1 VTLTACDGRPSPR
14 GGRRR
19 EKALEGG
26 GSRVAFPSMWQLM
39 NTVRHYP
46 WGSRTVIPELLGE
59 QSPADRPY
67 AELWMGAH
75 PDAPSVLSDGT
86 PLDKAI
92 AQRSEALLGPEV
104 RERFGDRLPFLM
116 KVLAAEQPLS
126 LQAHP
131 TNEQAQAGFAA
142 EEAAGVPRD
151 DSTRTFK
158 DPFHKP
164 ELLLAL
170 TPFEALCGF
179 RPVEESLHC
188 LAKLQVPELKPTIA
202 ALARGGLRAAIP
214 QLLALPPEH
223 RAALVSAVAVAA
235 ARFVAAHDPEFINT
249 YRWAA
254 SLAETYPGD
263 PGVVISLMCNHL
275 KLAPGEA
282 VFLPAGNLH
291 AYLSGAGVEVMASS
305 DNVLRGGLTG
315 KHVDLAALIEV
326 LDFTDGRVPVIHPV
340 LGPGGLR
347 YPVPV
352 EDFDLTRIQLDGQ
365 SGALTTRGPQVLLCT
380 EGTAVLSSADE
391 ELSVAQGQSA
401 FVPAGAPVSAR
412 GPAVLYR
419 ATTNLA

>member
-1 VTLTACDGRPSPR
+1 
-14 GGRRR
+14 
-19 EKALEGG
+19 
-26 GSRVAFPSMWQLM
+26 MWQLM
-39 NTVRHYP
+39 NPVRHYP
-46 WGSRTVIPELLGE
+46 WGSRTVIPDLLGE
-59 QSPADRPY
+59 PSPADKPY

-75 PDAPSVLSDGT
+75 PDAPSVLSTGIS
-86 PLDKAI
+86 LDKAV
-92 AQRSEALLGPEV
+92 AEDPELLLGAAV

-131 TNEQAQAGFAA
+131 TNAQAQAGFAA
-142 EEAAGVPRD
+142 EEAAGVPQD
-151 DSTRTFK
+151 DPTRTFK
-158 DPFHKP
+158 DPWHKP

-202 ALARGGLRAAIP
+202 ALARGGLRAVIP
-214 QLLALPPEH
+214 QLLALSGK
-223 RAALVSAVAVAA
+223 RRTQLVSAVAEAA

-254 SLAETYPGD
+254 SLADTYPGD
-263 PGVVISLMCNHL
+263 AGVVISLMCNHL

-291 AYLSGAGVEVMASS
+291 AYLCGAGVEVMASS
-305 DNVLRGGLTG
+305 DNVLRGGLTH

-326 LDFTDGRVPVIHPV
+326 LDFTDGRVPVMHPV

-365 SGALTTRGPQVLLCT
+365 SGSITTRGPQVLLCT
-380 EGTAVLSSADE
+380 EGAATLASSDLSAPADT
-391 ELSVAQGQSA
+391 LTLAQGAAA
-401 FVPAGAPVSAR
+401 FVPAGTGVTAS

-419 ATTNLA
+419 VTTNLG

>member
-1 VTLTACDGRPSPR
+1 
-14 GGRRR
+14 
-19 EKALEGG
+19 
-26 GSRVAFPSMWQLM
+26 MWQLT

-59 QSPADRPY
+59 PCPAEQPC

-75 PDAPSVLSDGT
+75 PDDPSVLSNGM

-92 AQRSEALLGPEV
+92 TEEPEALLGPAVLEQ
-104 RERFGDRLPFLM
+104 FGPRLPFLL
-116 KVLAAEQPLS
+116 KVLAADTPLS

-131 TNEQAQAGFAA
+131 TPEQAQAGFAA
-142 EEAAGVPRD
+142 EEAAGIPRD
-151 DSTRTFK
+151 DATRTFK
-158 DPFHKP
+158 DPYHKP

-170 TPFEALCGF
+170 STFEALCGF

-214 QLLALPPEH
+214 QLLGLSDRRRIH
-223 RAALVSAVAVAA
+223 LVETVAEAA
-235 ARFVAAHDPEFINT
+235 ARFVAAADPEFINT

-291 AYLSGAGVEVMASS
+291 AYLSGAGVEVMAGS
-305 DNVLRGGLTG
+305 DNVLRGGLTT
-315 KHVDLAALIEV
+315 KHVDLAALLEV
-326 LDFTDGRVPVIHPV
+326 LDFTDRKVPVLHPV

-352 EDFDLTRIQLDGQ
+352 ADFDLTRCQLDAG
-365 SGALTTRGPQVLLCT
+365 SGTLTAGGPQVLLCT
-380 EGTAVLSSADE
+380 EGRAVLTSADE
-391 ELSVAQGQSA
+391 RLVLEKGGSA
-401 FVPAGAPVSAR
+401 FVQAGVPLSAT

>member
-1 VTLTACDGRPSPR
+1 
-14 GGRRR
+14 
-19 EKALEGG
+19 
-26 GSRVAFPSMWQLM
+26 MWLLM

-59 QSPADRPY
+59 RSPADRPY

-75 PDAPSVLSDGT
+75 PDAPSVLSNGT

-92 AQRSEALLGPEV
+92 EAEPEVLLGPGV
-104 RERFGDRLPFLM
+104 HERFGTRLPFLM

-131 TNEQAQAGFAA
+131 TNEQARAGFAA
-142 EEAAGVPRD
+142 EEAAGVPHD
-151 DSTRTFK
+151 EPTRTFK

-170 TPFEALCGF
+170 TTFEALCGF

-214 QLLALPPEH
+214 QLIALNPEH
-223 RAALVSAVAVAA
+223 RSVLVTAVAEAA
-235 ARFVAAHDPEFINT
+235 DRFVRAHDPEFINT

-305 DNVLRGGLTG
+305 DNVLRGGLTT

-326 LDFTDGRVPVIHPV
+326 LDFTDGRVPVLHPV

-352 EDFDLTRIQLDGQ
+352 DDFDLTRIQLDGQ
-365 SGALTTRGPQVLLCT
+365 SGSLTTHGPQVLLCT
-380 EGTAVLSSADE
+380 EGTAVLSSPDGD
-391 ELSVAQGQSA
+391 VTVPQGGSA
-401 FVPAGAPVSAR
+401 FVPAGTPVTAH

-419 ATTNLA
+419 TTTGRS

>member
-1 VTLTACDGRPSPR
+1 
-14 GGRRR
+14 
-19 EKALEGG
+19 
-26 GSRVAFPSMWQLM
+26 MWQLQ

-59 QSPADRPY
+59 VTPADRPY

-92 AQRSEALLGPEV
+92 EQQSEALLGADV
-104 RERFGDRLPFLM
+104 RARFGDRLPFLL
-116 KVLAAEQPLS
+116 KVLAADKPLS

-131 TNEQAQAGFAA
+131 TIEQAQAGFAA

-151 DSTRTFK
+151 DPTRTFK
-158 DPFHKP
+158 DRCHKP

-214 QLLALPPEH
+214 QLLALFPEQ
-223 RAALVSAVAVAA
+223 RESLVSAVAEAA

-352 EDFDLTRIQLDGQ
+352 EDFDLTRCQLDAQ
-365 SGALTTRGPQVLLCT
+365 SGTLTTRGPQVLLCT
-380 EGTAVLSSADE
+380 EGTAVLSSADGTLTLE
-391 ELSVAQGQSA
+391 QGGTA

-419 ATTNLA
+419 ATTNLG

>member
-1 VTLTACDGRPSPR
+1 
-14 GGRRR
+14 
-19 EKALEGG
+19 
-26 GSRVAFPSMWQLM
+26 MWQLT
-39 NTVRHYP
+39 NGVRFYP
-46 WGSRTVIPELLGE
+46 WGSRTVIPELLG
-59 QSPADRPY
+59 QPAPADRPY
-67 AELWMGAH
+67 AELWVGAH
-75 PDAPSVLSDGT
+75 PDEPSLLPDGR
-86 PLDKAI
+86 PLHQAI
-92 AQRSEALLGPEV
+92 AADPEALLGRPQV
-104 RERFGDRLPFLM
+104 ERFGQRLPFLL
-116 KVLAAEQPLS
+116 KVLAADTPLS

-131 TNEQAQAGFAA
+131 TAEQAEAGFAA

-151 DSTRTFK
+151 DPTRTFK
-158 DPFHKP
+158 DTCHKP

-170 TPFEALCGF
+170 TTFEALCGF

-188 LAKLQVPELKPTIA
+188 LAKLQVPDLKPTIA

-214 QLLALPPEH
+214 QLIALSGK
-223 RAALVSAVAVAA
+223 RRLALVSAVAEAA
-235 ARFVAAHDPEFINT
+235 GRFVAAHDPEFINT

-305 DNVLRGGLTG
+305 DNVLRGGLTH

-326 LDFTDGRVPVIHPV
+326 LDFTDGRVPVLHPV
-340 LGPGGLR
+340 LGPAGLR

-352 EDFDLTRIQLDGQ
+352 EDFDLTRCQLDDQPGP
-365 SGALTTRGPQVLLCT
+365 LTTRGPQVLLCT
-380 EGTAVLSSADE
+380 EGRAVLASADG
-391 ELSVAQGQSA
+391 ELTLAKGQSV

-419 ATTNLA
+419 ATTNLR

>member
-1 VTLTACDGRPSPR
+1 MWLLT
-14 GGRRR
+14 
-19 EKALEGG
+19 
-26 GSRVAFPSMWQLM
+26 

-59 QSPADRPY
+59 PTPADLPY

-75 PDAPSVLSDGT
+75 PGAPSVLADGT

-92 AQRSEALLGPEV
+92 EQQPEALLGPAV
-104 RERFGDRLPFLM
+104 VERFGARLPFLL
-116 KVLAAEQPLS
+116 KVLAADTPLS

-131 TNEQAQAGFAA
+131 TMEQAQAGFAA

-151 DSTRTFK
+151 DSTRSFK

-170 TPFEALCGF
+170 TTFEALCGF

-214 QLLALPPEH
+214 QLLALSPET
-223 RAALVSAVAVAA
+223 RSVLVTAVAEAA
-235 ARFVAAHDPEFINT
+235 SRFVAAHDPEFINT

-254 SLAETYPGD
+254 TLAETYPGD

-326 LDFTDGRVPVIHPV
+326 LDFTDGRVPVLHPV

-352 EDFDLTRIQLDGQ
+352 EDFDLTRCGLGEQAGE
-365 SGALTTRGPQVLLCT
+365 LTTDGPQVLLCT
-380 EGTAVLSSADE
+380 EGRAVLSSADG
-391 ELSVAQGQSA
+391 ELVLEKGGSA
-401 FVPAGAPVSAR
+401 FVPAGAPLAAR
-412 GPAVLYR
+412 GPGVLYR
-419 ATTNLA
+419 ATTNLR

>member
-1 VTLTACDGRPSPR
+1 
-14 GGRRR
+14 
-19 EKALEGG
+19 
-26 GSRVAFPSMWQLM
+26 MWQLS
-39 NTVRHYP
+39 NGVRFYP
-46 WGSRTVIPELLGE
+46 WGSRTVIPDLLGE
-59 QSPADRPY
+59 AVPVDRPY
-67 AELWMGAH
+67 AELWVGAH
-75 PDAPSVLSDGT
+75 PDEPSVLSDGR

-92 AQRSEALLGPEV
+92 EQHPDALLGAAV
-104 RERFGDRLPFLM
+104 RERFGARLPFLM

-131 TNEQAQAGFAA
+131 TTEQAQAGFAA
-142 EEAAGVPRD
+142 EEAAGVPND
-151 DSTRTFK
+151 DATRTFK

-170 TPFEALCGF
+170 TTFEALCGF

-188 LAKLQVPELKPTIA
+188 LAKLQVPVLKPTIA

-214 QLLALPPEH
+214 QLLALSGKRRTE
-223 RAALVSAVAVAA
+223 LVEAVAESAS
-235 ARFVAAHDPEFINT
+235 RFVAAHDPEFINT

-254 SLAETYPGD
+254 SLAQTYPGD

-291 AYLSGAGVEVMASS
+291 AYLSGAGIEVMASS
-305 DNVLRGGLTG
+305 DNVLRGGLTR

-326 LDFTDGRVPVIHPV
+326 LDFTDGRVPILHPV

-352 EDFDLTRIQLDGQ
+352 EDFDLTRCQLDGQ
-365 SGALTTRGPQVLLCT
+365 SGSLATGGPQVLLCT
-380 EGTAVLSSADE
+380 EGTAVLTSADG
-391 ELSVAQGQSA
+391 ELVLEKGSSA
-401 FVPAGAPVSAR
+401 FVPAGAPLTAR

-419 ATTNLA
+419 ATTALV

>member
-1 VTLTACDGRPSPR
+1 MSGVLDSP
-14 GGRRR
+14 
-19 EKALEGG
+19 
-26 GSRVAFPSMWQLM
+26 VASSVMWQL
-39 NTVRHYP
+39 TSAVRFYP
-46 WGSRTVIPELLGE
+46 WGSRTVIPELLG
-59 QSPADRPY
+59 QPSPADRPH

-75 PDAPSVLSDGT
+75 PDEPSLLADGR

-92 AQRSEALLGPEV
+92 AEEPERLLGAGV
-104 RERFGDRLPFLM
+104 VDRFGPRLPFLM
-116 KVLAAEQPLS
+116 KVLAADRPLS

-131 TNEQAQAGFAA
+131 TMEQAAAGFAA
-142 EEAAGVPRD
+142 EEAAGVPHD
-151 DSTRTFK
+151 EPTRTFK
-158 DPFHKP
+158 DPWHKP

-170 TPFEALCGF
+170 TTFEALCGF

-188 LAKLQVPELKPTIA
+188 LAKLQLSELKPTIA

-214 QLLALPPEH
+214 QLLALSE
-223 RAALVSAVAVAA
+223 RRRISLVEAVAEAG

-254 SLAETYPGD
+254 TLAETYPGD

-305 DNVLRGGLTG
+305 DNVLRGGLTS

-326 LDFTDGRVPVIHPV
+326 LDFSDGRVPVIHPV

-352 EDFDLTRIQLDGQ
+352 EDFDLTRVQLGVEPG
-365 SGALTTRGPQVLLCT
+365 SLTTRGPQVLLCT
-380 EGTAVLSSADE
+380 EGRAVLSAFDG
-391 ELSVAQGQSA
+391 ELVLEQGESA
-401 FVPAGAPVSAR
+401 FVPAGEPVTAR
-412 GPAVLYR
+412 GPALLFR
-419 ATTNLA
+419 TTTNLG

>member
-1 VTLTACDGRPSPR
+1 
-14 GGRRR
+14 
-19 EKALEGG
+19 
-26 GSRVAFPSMWQLM
+26 MWSLM

-46 WGSRTVIPELLGE
+46 WGSRSVIPELLGE
-59 QSPADRPY
+59 PSPADRPF
-67 AELWMGAH
+67 AELWLGAH
-75 PDAPSVLSDGT
+75 PDAPSVLSTGV

-92 AQRSEALLGPEV
+92 EEQPEALLGAAVHEK
-104 RERFGDRLPFLM
+104 FGTRLPFLM
-116 KVLAAEQPLS
+116 KVLAADRPLS

-131 TNEQAQAGFAA
+131 TTEQAQVGFAA

-151 DSTRTFK
+151 DPTRTFK

-170 TPFEALCGF
+170 TPVEALCGF

-188 LAKLQVPELKPTIA
+188 LAKLQVSELKPTIA

-214 QLLALPPEH
+214 QLIALAPDV
-223 RAALVSAVAVAA
+223 RSVLVEAVAEAA
-235 ARFVAAHDPEFINT
+235 SGFVAAHDPEFINT

-291 AYLSGAGVEVMASS
+291 AYLSGAGIEVMAGS
-305 DNVLRGGLTG
+305 DNVLRGGLTA

-326 LDFTDGRVPVIHPV
+326 LDFRDGRVPVIHPV

-352 EDFDLTRIQLDGQ
+352 EDFDLTLIHLDEQVGT
-365 SGALTTRGPQVLLCT
+365 LTTRGPQVLLCT
-380 EGTAVLSSADE
+380 EGRVVLTSAE
-391 ELSVAQGQSA
+391 TQLELVKGEAA
-401 FVPAGAPVSAR
+401 FLPAGMPLTAA
-412 GPAVLYR
+412 GPGVLYR
-419 ATTNLA
+419 TTTNVR

>member
-1 VTLTACDGRPSPR
+1 
-14 GGRRR
+14 
-19 EKALEGG
+19 
-26 GSRVAFPSMWQLM
+26 MWQLS
-39 NTVRHYP
+39 NGVRFYP
-46 WGSRTVIPELLGE
+46 WGSRTVIPDLLGE
-59 QSPADRPY
+59 AVPVDRPY
-67 AELWMGAH
+67 AELWVGAH
-75 PDAPSVLSDGT
+75 PDEPSVLSDGR

-92 AQRSEALLGPEV
+92 EQHPDALLGAAV
-104 RERFGDRLPFLM
+104 RERFGARLPFLM

-131 TNEQAQAGFAA
+131 TTEQAQAGFAA
-142 EEAAGVPRD
+142 EEAAGVPHD
-151 DSTRTFK
+151 DATRTFK

-170 TPFEALCGF
+170 TTFEALCGF

-188 LAKLQVPELKPTIA
+188 LAKLQVPVLKPTIA

-214 QLLALPPEH
+214 QLLALSGKRRTE
-223 RAALVSAVAVAA
+223 LVEAVAEAA
-235 ARFVAAHDPEFINT
+235 SRFVAAHDPEFINT

-254 SLAETYPGD
+254 SLAQTYPGD

-291 AYLSGAGVEVMASS
+291 AYLSGAGIEVMASS
-305 DNVLRGGLTG
+305 DNVLRGGLTR

-326 LDFTDGRVPVIHPV
+326 LDFTDGRVPILHPV

-352 EDFDLTRIQLDGQ
+352 EDFDLTRCQLDGQ
-365 SGALTTRGPQVLLCT
+365 SGSLATGGPQVLLCT
-380 EGTAVLSSADE
+380 EGTAVLTSADG
-391 ELSVAQGQSA
+391 ELVLEKGSSA
-401 FVPAGAPVSAR
+401 FVPAGAPLTAR

>member
-1 VTLTACDGRPSPR
+1 
-14 GGRRR
+14 
-19 EKALEGG
+19 
-26 GSRVAFPSMWQLM
+26 MWQLM

-46 WGSRTVIPELLGE
+46 WGSHTVIPELLGDP
-59 QSPADRPY
+59 SPAEQPY

-75 PDAPSVLSDGT
+75 PDAPSVLSTGT

-92 AQRSEALLGPEV
+92 EEQPEALLGPEV
-104 RERFGDRLPFLM
+104 VARFGARLPFLM
-116 KVLAAEQPLS
+116 KVLAAERPLS

-131 TNEQAQAGFAA
+131 TMAQARAGFAA
-142 EEAAGVPRD
+142 EEAAGVARD
-151 DSTRTFK
+151 DPTRTFK

-170 TPFEALCGF
+170 TPVEALCGF

-214 QLLALPPEH
+214 QILALSEK
-223 RAALVSAVAVAA
+223 RRMELVEAVAEAA
-235 ARFVAAHDPEFINT
+235 ARFVDAHDPEFINT

-254 SLAETYPGD
+254 SLAQTYPGD
-263 PGVVISLMCNHL
+263 PGVVISLLCNHL
-275 KLAPGEA
+275 KVAPGEA

-291 AYLSGAGVEVMASS
+291 AYLSGAGVEVMAGS
-305 DNVLRGGLTG
+305 DNVLRGGLTS

-326 LDFTDGRVPVIHPV
+326 LDFTDGRVPIIHPV

-352 EDFDLTRIQLDGQ
+352 EDFDLTRCQLDEQ
-365 SGALTTRGPQVLLCT
+365 SGSLTTSGPQVLLCT
-380 EGTAVLSSADE
+380 EGTAVLSSADGE
-391 ELSVAQGQSA
+391 VTLEKGASA
-401 FVPAGAPVSAR
+401 FVPAGAPVSAS

>member
-1 VTLTACDGRPSPR
+1 
-14 GGRRR
+14 
-19 EKALEGG
+19 
-26 GSRVAFPSMWQLM
+26 MWQLQ
-39 NTVRHYP
+39 NAVRHYP
-46 WGSRTVIPELLGE
+46 WGSHTVIPELIGTP
-59 QSPADRPY
+59 SPADRPH

-75 PDAPSVLSDGT
+75 PDEPSVRSDGV

-92 AQRSEALLGPEV
+92 ATEPELMLGPEV
-104 RERFGDRLPFLM
+104 LERFGVRLPFLM
-116 KVLAAEQPLS
+116 KVLAAEKPVS

-131 TNEQAQAGFAA
+131 TTEQAEAGFAA

-151 DSTRTFK
+151 DPTRTFR

-164 ELLLAL
+164 EMLVAL
-170 TPFEALCGF
+170 TAVEALCGF

-202 ALARGGLRAAIP
+202 AVARGGLRSAIP
-214 QLLALPPEH
+214 QLLALPPDQRDVLVSEVA
-223 RAALVSAVAVAA
+223 RAASG
-235 ARFVAAHDPEFINT
+235 FVAAHDPEFINT

-254 SLAETYPGD
+254 ALAETYPGD
-263 PGVVISLMCNHL
+263 PGVVISLLCNHL
-275 KLAPGEA
+275 RLAPGEA

-291 AYLSGAGVEVMASS
+291 AYLCGAGVEVMASS

-326 LDFTDGRVPVIHPV
+326 LDFTDGRVPVLRPV

-352 EDFDLTRIQLDGQ
+352 EEFDLTHCQLGDQVGT
-365 SGALTTRGPQVLLCT
+365 LTTRGPQLVLCT
-380 EGTAVLSSADE
+380 EGTAVLSTAGDE
-391 ELSVAQGQSA
+391 LTLAQGESA
-401 FVPAGAPVSAR
+401 FVPAGTPVSAR

-419 ATTNLA
+419 VTTNLG

>member
-1 VTLTACDGRPSPR
+1 
-14 GGRRR
+14 
-19 EKALEGG
+19 
-26 GSRVAFPSMWQLM
+26 MWLLM

-46 WGSRTVIPELLGE
+46 WGSRTVIPDLLGE
-59 QSPADRPY
+59 PSPADRPY

-75 PDAPSVLSDGT
+75 PDEPSVLSNGT

-92 AQRSEALLGPEV
+92 EEQPDVLLGAAV

-116 KVLAAEQPLS
+116 KVLAAERPLS

-131 TNEQAQAGFAA
+131 TSEQARAGFLA

-151 DSTRTFK
+151 DPTRSFK
-158 DPFHKP
+158 YPCHKP

-170 TPFEALCGF
+170 TTFEALCGF

-214 QLLALPPEH
+214 QLIAMTPEH
-223 RAALVSAVAVAA
+223 RQALVGAVAEAA

-254 SLAETYPGD
+254 TLAETYPGD

-326 LDFTDGRVPVIHPV
+326 LDFTDGRVPVLQPV

-352 EDFDLTRIQLDGQ
+352 EDFDLTRCQLDGH
-365 SGALTTRGPQVLLCT
+365 SGTLTTAGPQVLLCT
-380 EGTAVLSSADE
+380 EGTAVLTSADAE
-391 ELSVAQGQSA
+391 VTVEKGRSA
-401 FVPAGAPVSAR
+401 FVPAGTPVTAR

-419 ATTNLA
+419 ATTAVS

>member
-1 VTLTACDGRPSPR
+1 
-14 GGRRR
+14 
-19 EKALEGG
+19 
-26 GSRVAFPSMWQLM
+26 MWQLQ
-39 NTVRHYP
+39 TSVRHYP
-46 WGSRTVIPELLGE
+46 WGSRTVIPDLLGE
-59 QSPADRPY
+59 PSPADRPY
-67 AELWMGAH
+67 AELWVGAH
-75 PDAPSVLSDGT
+75 PDEPSVLSDGT

-92 AQRSEALLGPEV
+92 ERRPEQLLGAEV
-104 RERFGDRLPFLM
+104 RARFGDRLPFLM

-142 EEAAGVPRD
+142 EEAAGVPRND
-151 DSTRTFK
+151 PTRTFK

-214 QLLALPPEH
+214 QLLALSPEL
-223 RAALVSAVAVAA
+223 RAVLVDAVAEAA
-235 ARFVAAHDPEFINT
+235 GRFVAAHDPEFINT

-291 AYLSGAGVEVMASS
+291 AYLCGAGVEIMASS

-352 EDFDLTRIQLDGQ
+352 EDFDLTRIQLDAQPGT
-365 SGALTTRGPQVLLCT
+365 LTTRGPQVLLCT
-380 EGTAVLSSADE
+380 EGAAELTSADGT
-391 ELSVAQGQSA
+391 LTLAKGASA
-401 FVPAGAPVSAR
+401 FVPAGAQVTAS
-412 GPAVLYR
+412 GPALLYR

>member
-1 VTLTACDGRPSPR
+1 MTAVPR
-14 GGRRR
+14 GAGVAPFR
-19 EKALEGG
+19 APGV
-26 GSRVAFPSMWQLM
+26 SRDSLSRMWQLQ

-59 QSPADRPY
+59 PAPADRPY

-92 AQRSEALLGPEV
+92 EQRSVALLGEDV
-104 RERFGDRLPFLM
+104 RARFGERLPFLM

-131 TNEQAQAGFAA
+131 TNEQAEAGFAA

-151 DSTRTFK
+151 DPTRTFK

-164 ELLLAL
+164 ELILAL

-202 ALARGGLRAAIP
+202 ALARGGLRAVIP
-214 QLLALPPEH
+214 QLLGLSPEH
-223 RAALVSAVAVAA
+223 RDVLVREVAATA
-235 ARFVAAHDPEFINT
+235 ARFVDAHDPEFINT

-275 KLAPGEA
+275 KLEPGEA

-305 DNVLRGGLTG
+305 DNVLRGGLTT

-352 EDFDLTRIQLDGQ
+352 EDFDLTRVQLDVQEG
-365 SGALTTRGPQVLLCT
+365 SLTTRGPQVLLCT
-380 EGTAVLSSADE
+380 EGEAVLTSPE
-391 ELSVAQGQSA
+391 GTLTLTKGGSA
-401 FVPAGAPVSAR
+401 FVPAGAPVTVS

-419 ATTNLA
+419 STTNLG

>member
-1 VTLTACDGRPSPR
+1 
-14 GGRRR
+14 
-19 EKALEGG
+19 
-26 GSRVAFPSMWQLM
+26 MWLLM

-59 QSPADRPY
+59 RSPADRPY

-75 PDAPSVLSDGT
+75 PDAPSVLSDGR

-92 AQRSEALLGPEV
+92 EAEPGALLGAEV
-104 RERFGDRLPFLM
+104 QERFGTRLPFLM
-116 KVLAAEQPLS
+116 KVLAADRPLS

-131 TNEQAQAGFAA
+131 TNEQARAGFDA
-142 EEAAGVPRD
+142 EEAAGVPHD
-151 DSTRTFK
+151 EPTRTFK

-214 QLLALPPEH
+214 QLIALSPEL
-223 RAALVSAVAVAA
+223 RGLLVTAVATAA

-275 KLAPGEA
+275 RLAPGEA

-305 DNVLRGGLTG
+305 DNVLRGGLTA
-315 KHVDLAALIEV
+315 KYVDLAALIEV
-326 LDFTDGRVPVIHPV
+326 LDFADGRVPVLHPV

-352 EDFDLTRIQLDGQ
+352 DDFDLTRIQLDRQTG
-365 SGALTTRGPQVLLCT
+365 SLTTRGPQLLLCT
-380 EGTAVLSSADE
+380 EGTAVLTSPDGE
-391 ELSVAQGQSA
+391 VTVPQGGSA
-401 FVPAGAPVSAR
+401 FVPAGTPVTA
-412 GPAVLYR
+412 
-419 ATTNLA
+419 

>member
-1 VTLTACDGRPSPR
+1 
-14 GGRRR
+14 
-19 EKALEGG
+19 
-26 GSRVAFPSMWQLM
+26 MWQM
-39 NTVRHYP
+39 QNTVRHYP
-46 WGSRTVIPELLGE
+46 WGSHTVIPELLGE
-59 QSPADRPY
+59 PSPADKPY

-75 PDAPSVLSDGT
+75 PDAPSVLSSGS

-92 AQRSEALLGPEV
+92 EEQPDVLLGSEV
-104 RERFGDRLPFLM
+104 HERFGTRLPFLL
-116 KVLAAEQPLS
+116 KVLAADQPLS

-131 TNEQAQAGFAA
+131 TIEQAAAGFAA

-151 DSTRTFK
+151 DPTRTFK

-170 TPFEALCGF
+170 TPVEALCGF

-202 ALARGGLRAAIP
+202 ALARGGLRAVIP
-214 QLLALPPEH
+214 QLISLSPEH
-223 RAALVSAVAVAA
+223 RSVLVSAVADAA
-235 ARFVAAHDPEFINT
+235 SRFVAAHDPEFINT

-291 AYLSGAGVEVMASS
+291 AYLSGAGVEVMAGS

-352 EDFDLTRIQLDGQ
+352 EDFDLTRCQLDAQ
-365 SGALTTRGPQVLLCT
+365 SGSLTTRGPQVLLCT
-380 EGTAVLSSADE
+380 EGSAVLASADGE
-391 ELSVAQGQSA
+391 VTLEKGASA
-401 FVPAGAPVSAR
+401 FVPAGTPVSAR

-419 ATTNLA
+419 VTTNLS

>member
-1 VTLTACDGRPSPR
+1 
-14 GGRRR
+14 
-19 EKALEGG
+19 
-26 GSRVAFPSMWQLM
+26 MWQLS
-39 NTVRHYP
+39 NGVRFYP
-46 WGSRTVIPELLGE
+46 WGSRTVIPDLLG
-59 QSPADRPY
+59 QPVPADRPW
-67 AELWMGAH
+67 AELWVGAH
-75 PDAPSVLSDGT
+75 PDEPSVLSNGT

-92 AQRSEALLGPEV
+92 EQQPAALLGGAV

-131 TNEQAQAGFAA
+131 TTEQAQAGFAA
-142 EEAAGVPRD
+142 EEAAGVPHD
-151 DSTRTFK
+151 DATRTFK

-170 TPFEALCGF
+170 STFEALCGF

-202 ALARGGLRAAIP
+202 ALARGGLRAAVP
-214 QLLALPPEH
+214 QLLALDPARREE
-223 RAALVSAVAVAA
+223 LVEAVAKAA
-235 ARFVAAHDPEFINT
+235 GRFVAAHDPEFINT

-254 SLAETYPGD
+254 MLAQTYPGD

-291 AYLSGAGVEVMASS
+291 AYLSGAGIEVMASS

-352 EDFDLTRIQLDGQ
+352 EEFDLTRCQLDGQ
-365 SGALTTRGPQVLLCT
+365 SGSLTTRGPQLFLCT
-380 EGTAVLSSADE
+380 EGRAVLASVDG
-391 ELSVAQGQSA
+391 ELVLEKGDSA
-401 FVPAGAPVSAR
+401 FVPAGAPLTAR

-419 ATTNLA
+419 ATTNLS

>member
-1 VTLTACDGRPSPR
+1 
-14 GGRRR
+14 
-19 EKALEGG
+19 
-26 GSRVAFPSMWQLM
+26 MWQM
-39 NTVRHYP
+39 TNAVRHYP
-46 WGSRTVIPELLGE
+46 WGSRTVIPELLGRP
-59 QSPADRPY
+59 SPAEQPC
-67 AELWMGAH
+67 AELWLGGH
-75 PDAPSVLSDGT
+75 PDDPSVLSDGT

-92 AQRSEALLGPEV
+92 AADPEKLLSPRV

-116 KVLAAEQPLS
+116 KVLAAESPLS

-131 TNEQAQAGFAA
+131 TIEQARAGYAA
-142 EEAAGVPRD
+142 EEAAGVPAND
-151 DSTRTFK
+151 PTRTFK
-158 DPFHKP
+158 DPWHKP

-202 ALARGGLRAAIP
+202 ALARGGLRAAVP
-214 QLLALPPEH
+214 QLLALDTEH
-223 RAALVSAVAVAA
+223 RSALVGAVAA
-235 ARFVAAHDPEFINT
+235 AAGRFVAAADPEFINT

-254 SLAETYPGD
+254 RLADTYPGD

-305 DNVLRGGLTG
+305 DNVLRGGLTS
-315 KHVDLAALIEV
+315 KYVDLAALIEV
-326 LDFTDGRVPVIHPV
+326 LDFSDGRIPVTHPV

-352 EDFDLTRIQLDGQ
+352 EDFDLTRVSLDDG
-365 SGALTTRGPQVLLCT
+365 SGVLTTRGPQVLLCT
-380 EGTAVLSSADE
+380 EGRAVLASAHDE
-391 ELSVAQGQSA
+391 LVLERGDSA
-401 FVPAGAPVSAR
+401 FVPAGTPVSAR
-412 GPAVLYR
+412 GPALLYR
-419 ATTNLA
+419 TTTNLR

>member
-1 VTLTACDGRPSPR
+1 
-14 GGRRR
+14 
-19 EKALEGG
+19 
-26 GSRVAFPSMWQLM
+26 MWQLM

-92 AQRSEALLGPEV
+92 AQRSEGLLGPEV

-305 DNVLRGGLTG
+305 DNVLRGGLTV

-347 YPVPV
+347 YPVPI
-352 EDFDLTRIQLDGQ
+352 EDFDLTRIQLDTQAG
-365 SGALTTRGPQVLLCT
+365 SLATRGPQILLCT
-380 EGTAVLSSADE
+380 EGAAELTSPDGTLTLSK
-391 ELSVAQGQSA
+391 GRSA
-401 FVPAGAPVSAR
+401 FVPAGEQVTAS